1 MGKSK
6 TNQVEAAFNVT
17 DHYTVKTGRR
27 KAGNEGWAYSGT
39 LYRNGATVATFVEH
53 GDGGMMSVQWADS
66 DAKPVPYVNTTA
78 PWNVLH
84 TTQGTPE
91 EVALRNWYFNALPD
105 EAGYYE
111 AGFAI
116 ESLVDRS
123 IVEAS
128 LKKDLAKHALMIAP
142 GDVRDGGPSTMYA
155 VKAGRDDLASLAQQ
169 VQRENPDMVVLNL
182 LPLDAATAMFMI
194 LNVA

>member
-1 MGKSK
+1 MGKK
-6 TNQVEAAFNVT
+6 INQGAATFSVT
-17 DHYTVKTGRR
+17 DRYTVKTGRR
-27 KAGNEGWAYSGT
+27 KAANEGWAYSGT
-39 LYRNGATVATFVEH
+39 LHRNGTAIATFVEH

-66 DAKPVPYVNTTA
+66 DAKRVPYINTATA
-78 PWNVLH
+78 WNVLH

-105 EAGYYE
+105 EGGYYE

-116 ESLVDRS
+116 ESLVDRA

-128 LKKDLAKHALMIAP
+128 LKKDLDKHVLMIAP

-155 VKAGRDDLASLAQQ
+155 VKARGDDLALQ
-169 VQRENPDMVVLNL
+169 VQRENPGMVVLNL
-182 LPLDAATAMFMI
+182 LPFDAATAMFMT
-194 LNVA
+194 LNIV

>member
-6 TNQVEAAFNVT
+6 TNQVGAAFNVT

-27 KAGNEGWAYSGT
+27 QAGNEGWAYSGT
-39 LYRNGATVATFVEH
+39 LYRNGTTVATFVQH
-53 GDGGMMSVQWADS
+53 GDGGAMSVQWTDA
-66 DAKPVPYVNTTA
+66 DAKPVPYVNLTPT
-78 PWNVLH
+78 WNVGHLM
-84 TTQGTPE
+84 QGTPE

-111 AGFAI
+111 PGFAI

-155 VKAGRDDLASLAQQ
+155 VKAGSDDLASLAQQ

-182 LPLDAATAMFMI
+182 LPLAATAMFMT